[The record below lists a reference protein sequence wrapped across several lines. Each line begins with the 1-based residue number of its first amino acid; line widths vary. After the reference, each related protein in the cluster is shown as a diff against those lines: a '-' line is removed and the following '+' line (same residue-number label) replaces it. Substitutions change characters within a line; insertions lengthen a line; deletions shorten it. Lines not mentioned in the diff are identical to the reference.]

1 MYAMAN
7 AATRAARENVP
18 ALVIIAPR
26 SDAGRRGDR
35 DIDPLDRIGTGVA
48 FGRRRTIYYEGDEA
62 QHYFKV
68 VSGVV
73 RLCKV
78 TEDGR
83 RQIAAFLVAGDFF
96 GWTVQN
102 HHSYSAEAVTDVTAM
117 KYSRRRVEDVVRT
130 DPAAGRQVLGLLT
143 NQLASAHDHL
153 LLLGRMTAAERL
165 SAFLLDL
172 TRRRGDTPVDAATI
186 ELPMNR
192 RDIAD
197 YLGLTIET
205 VSRTM
210 SAMKRKGLLSFT
222 DADSVR
228 LNRCDI
234 LERMAMAA

>member
-1 MYAMAN
+1 MYTMAN
-7 AATRAARENVP
+7 AASGMKGRG
-18 ALVIIAPR
+18 IAIPGVE
-26 SDAGRRGDR
+26 A
-35 DIDPLDRIGTGVA
+35 DPLDRLGASAT
-48 FGRRRTIYYEGDEA
+48 FDKRRTVYYEGDEA
-62 QHYFKV
+62 QHYYKV

-73 RLCKV
+73 RLVKV

-83 RQIAAFLVAGDFF
+83 RQIAAFLVEGDFF
-96 GWTVQN
+96 GWTIQDDY
-102 HHSYSAEAVTDVTAM
+102 SYSAEAVTDVAVV
-117 KYSRRRVEDVVRT
+117 KYSRRRVEEAVRT
-130 DPAAGRQVLGLLT
+130 DAAIGRRVLVLLT

-153 LLLGRMTAAERL
+153 LMLGRMTASERL

-172 TRRRGDTPVDAATI
+172 NKRNGGADAGAASV

-210 SAMKRKGLLSFT
+210 SAMKRKGLVSFT
-222 DADSVR
+222 GADSVR
-228 LNRCDI
+228 LNRCDV

>member
-1 MYAMAN
+1 MLAMAN
-7 AATRAARENVP
+7 LAIDAART
-18 ALVIIAPR
+18 
-26 SDAGRRGDR
+26 SAGISAITPRRGLAEQGEAR
-35 DIDPLDRIGTGVA
+35 DIDALDRVGTGA
-48 FGRRRTIYYEGDEA
+48 AYGRRRAIYHEGDEA
-62 QHYFKV
+62 RHYFKV

-73 RLCKV
+73 RLCRV

-83 RQIAAFLVAGDFF
+83 RQIVAFLVAGEFF
-96 GWTVQN
+96 GWTVED
-102 HHSYSAEAVTDVTAM
+102 HHAYSAEAVTDVSVM
-117 KYSRRRVEDVVRT
+117 KYPRSRIEEIVRT
-130 DPAAGRQVLGLLT
+130 DPATARRVLGLLT
-143 NQLASAHDHL
+143 GQLASAHDHL

-172 TRRRGDTPVDAATI
+172 IRRCGGAATDAATI

-197 YLGLTIET
+197 YLGLTAET

-222 DADSVR
+222 GAYSVR

>member
-1 MYAMAN
+1 MYTMAN
-7 AATRAARENVP
+7 TANRSTRENVS
-18 ALVIIAPR
+18 AGTSSTAHGGAVRR
-26 SDAGRRGDR
+26 SAV
-35 DIDPLDRIGTGVA
+35 DPLDRLGASAT
-48 FGRRRTIYYEGDEA
+48 FDKRRTIYYEGDEA
-62 QHYFKV
+62 QHYYKV

-83 RQIAAFLVAGDFF
+83 RQIAAFLVSGDFF
-96 GWTVQN
+96 GWTVQDDY
-102 HHSYSAEAVTDVTAM
+102 SYSAEAVTDATVVR
-117 KYSRRRVEDVVRT
+117 YSRRRVEEAVRT
-130 DPAAGRQVLGLLT
+130 DTAVGRRVLGLLT

-153 LLLGRMTAAERL
+153 LLLGRMTATERL

-172 TRRRGDTPVDAATI
+172 NRRNGGADEGAATI

-210 SAMKRKGLLSFT
+210 SAMKRKGLVSFT
-222 DADSVR
+222 GADSVR
-228 LNRCDI
+228 LNRCEA